1 MRLRGGAAGVLP
13 RDRHAARPRL
23 CRTGTDE
30 KSRFAT
36 KMHFHLRGSRV
47 PFSLHESRI
56 LGHSSNAVCAF
67 SMMEQ
72 VRLFAVWPTENWLG
86 YSLNQIQGWPTV
98 RESYSRALKQRP
110 LRGSQQVYS
119 GFHPLVSNVLLLLFA
134 KVARACLGSR
144 QLQYQPTSWWKFQL
158 VEASAAHLACYS
170 ISSVTFCL
178 LTRY

>member
-1 MRLRGGAAGVLP
+1 MP
-13 RDRHAARPRL
+13 REYSLEIDTPLDLAFAEQG
-23 CRTGTDE
+23 RTKRADSPPKCISTCGE
-30 KSRFAT
+30 AEF
-36 KMHFHLRGSRV
+36 L
-47 PFSLHESRI
+47 SLKHKSRI
-56 LGHSSNAVCAF
+56 LGHSSNPVCAF